1 MIKKYKQTEVGVI
14 PEDWSIATLREAFPR
29 LDAGVSV
36 NSDTDSLSE
45 NYVLKTSAVRNGK
58 VNVQE
63 AKAVIPTDYHRLR
76 CPLRKGSIVISR
88 MNTPLM
94 VGEYGYVK
102 DAPGNVF
109 LPDRLWQVEQPQ
121 YSDFSFIWLNYLLNT
136 SKYSAAIRA
145 TATGTSN
152 SMKNIAKDRLLD
164 IVIPKDTDLKSIRLD
179 IAAGDIDIND
189 IKLEKLELDAN
200 AGDIDIN
207 NIISEKIN
215 IDANAGDINVMGCT
229 ADKIELNVNA
239 GDVDVTGNYGKIDC
253 NCDLGDV
260 DIKAPNTDRNDIDV
274 DCALGSVNIVGK

>member
-1 MIKKYKQTEVGVI
+1 MGSKKWTKKYLVVI
-14 PEDWSIATLREAFPR
+14 WLITLIVVIGAIWGHMFKLGSFFGLTDGWGRGS
-29 LDAGVSV
+29 LD
-36 NSDTDSLSE
+36 TTTE
-45 NYVLKTSAVRNGK
+45 NYNFANENISDILIDMNAADIDIQYGSEFSVDATFPEKYAPTVDVKSGK
-58 VNVQE
+58 
-63 AKAVIPTDYHRLR
+63 L
-76 CPLRKGSIVISR
+76 SIVQKQD
-88 MNTPLM
+88 
-94 VGEYGYVK
+94 VK
-102 DAPGNVF
+102 NFSGN
-109 LPDRLWQVEQPQ
+109 D
-121 YSDFSFIWLNYLLNT
+121 DF
-136 SKYSAAIRA
+136 K
-145 TATGTSN
+145 
-152 SMKNIAKDRLLD
+152 LD
-164 IVIPKDTDLKSIRLD
+164 IVIPKDADLKSIRLD